1 MVSPY
6 KNCSSIF
13 PIFFCNQIPMNVYG
27 DRHIVSPYTSWYQH
41 VGSYSTSK
49 LYSKGQLS
57 QGVLHFLAACSPLAV
72 LVRSSRQ
79 LSIIEAK
86 VGHSL
91 FPFLSFFFDCAR
103 TRIKGAKDFGKIP
116 SFSTVLLCGKSLSL
130 VLWLLSFS
138 SLFLCYLIRG
148 PMILLHDLCVS
159 SSPSFCPH
167 ALLFSSLLPSV
178 LVFGLLRPTLSPS
191 PDLLLSLVSLSFC
204 ALFSCFASIPPLMSP
219 SLLFLAVFLWSH
231 LFGLIC
237 FCLVDGVCFADQS
250 AIPSH
255 FFLLLPVQ
263 WHIVVSDLGY
273 KKCQW
278 LQLTG
283 NLGVPQELVMS
294 LAYLQN
300 IFSFQKISGKTTF
313 PLRLFPRLMRNRG
326 QFVLAMRVGQDGD
339 FAAVIPVRGLWFISF
354 ALGTAMIGH
363 AKILWQWFHVTG

>member
-1 MVSPY
+1 
-6 KNCSSIF
+6 
-13 PIFFCNQIPMNVYG
+13 
-27 DRHIVSPYTSWYQH
+27 
-41 VGSYSTSK
+41 
-49 LYSKGQLS
+49 
-57 QGVLHFLAACSPLAV
+57 
-72 LVRSSRQ
+72 
-79 LSIIEAK
+79 
-86 VGHSL
+86 
-91 FPFLSFFFDCAR
+91 
-103 TRIKGAKDFGKIP
+103 
-116 SFSTVLLCGKSLSL
+116 
-130 VLWLLSFS
+130 
-138 SLFLCYLIRG
+138 
-148 PMILLHDLCVS
+148 
-159 SSPSFCPH
+159 
-167 ALLFSSLLPSV
+167 
-178 LVFGLLRPTLSPS
+178 
-191 PDLLLSLVSLSFC
+191 
-204 ALFSCFASIPPLMSP
+204 MSP

-339 FAAVIPVRGLWFISF
+339 FAAVIPVRGL
-354 ALGTAMIGH
+354 
-363 AKILWQWFHVTG
+363 